1 MNTIIDFLRR
11 VPLFA
16 GLPEEDLE
24 RLCRMMSEV
33 SLAAGEMLF
42 AEGDPGD
49 RAYIIASGELE
60 VIKATGGRPILLSV
74 RSAGDVIG
82 EMAILED
89 APRNASVRARSA
101 VLLYAIDHQHFED
114 LLATSPTASRVL
126 LNTVLARFRSTS
138 LLLRQ
143 SEKMAQLGTLTAGV
157 AHELNNPASAVQ
169 RGAEQLEGALAAYA
183 AAQARLGGLAP
194 DPAQQAIL
202 DELSTQVRRMAGQ
215 PAEYI
220 DPLARSD
227 QEYALE
233 TWLEAQGVP
242 DPWELAPNLA
252 RLGFDIPRLDG
263 LAGRF
268 QPKDFPIISSW
279 LGAAYT
285 AFNLLAEIGQGAR
298 RISEIVKAL
307 KTYTYLD
314 QAPVQAVDIQE
325 GIDNTL
331 LILRSKLVRLK
342 VIRAYTP
349 GLPRI
354 QAYGSELNQV
364 WTNLIDNAADALEHS
379 PNGQII
385 LRTLLQDGCIWVEVE
400 DNGPGIPTENLTKI
414 FDPFFTTKPP
424 GKGTG
429 LGLEITYNIV
439 VNKHRGEIKVFSQPG
454 KTVFRVI
461 LPINFESEEP
471 LLTSSTPETKTSDT
485 RLKQILQDT
494 RTIAVVGASAKPDRP
509 GHTIPAFLQSAGY
522 RIIPVNPMLDSLLG
536 EKAYPDLPSIPG
548 PVDLVDIFRR
558 SDEVLPVVEQAIQ
571 IGAKVVWMQEGVV
584 NEQAAE
590 VARQAGLEVVMD
602 TCLGETY
609 RRLFPA

>member
-1 MNTIIDFLRR
+1 MNTILDFLRR
-11 VPLFA
+11 VPLFT

-24 RLCRMMSEV
+24 RLCRMMAEV
-33 SLAAGEMLF
+33 SLAAGEELF

-49 RAYIIASGELE
+49 RAYIIVSGELE

-74 RSAGDVIG
+74 RGAGDVIG

-89 APRNASVRARSA
+89 APRNATVRARSA

-183 AAQARLGGLAP
+183 AAQARLGSLAL
-194 DPAQQAIL
+194 DPVQQASL
-202 DELSTQVRRMAGQ
+202 DELSAEVRRTAGQ
-215 PAEYI
+215 PAVYL

-242 DPWELAPNLA
+242 DPWELAPTLA
-252 RLGFDIPRLDG
+252 GLGLDIPWLEG

-268 QPKDFPIISSW
+268 RPEVFPIISSW
-279 LGAAYT
+279 LGASYT

-307 KTYTYLD
+307 KAYTYLD
-314 QAPVQAVDIQE
+314 QAPVQAVDIHE

-331 LILRSKLVRLK
+331 LILRSKLARLK
-342 VIRAYTP
+342 VIRAYSP

-364 WTNLIDNAADALEHS
+364 WTNLIDNAADALEHTL
-379 PNGQII
+379 NGQIT
-385 LRTLLQDGCIWVEVE
+385 LRTLVQDGCIWVEVE
-400 DNGPGIPTENLTKI
+400 DNGPGIPAENLNKI

-461 LPINFESEEP
+461 LPINIDSKEP
-471 LLTSSTPETKTSDT
+471 LLTSSAPDTKTSDA

-494 RTIAVVGASAKPDRP
+494 HTIAVVGASSKPDRP
-509 GHTIPAFLQSAGY
+509 GHAIPAFLQRVGY
-522 RIIPVNPMLDSLLG
+522 RIIPVNPMLDSLFG
-536 EKAYPDLPSIPG
+536 EKAYPDLLSIPE
-548 PVDLVDIFRR
+548 LVDVVDVFRR
-558 SDEVLPVVEQAIQ
+558 SDEVLPVVEQAIR
-571 IGAKVVWMQEGVV
+571 IGAKVVWMQEGVI

-590 VARQAGLEVVMD
+590 IARQAGLEVVMD